1 MSASRPSPRLGLKSP
16 PTAEPAPKRAKP
28 AGPPVALTAELVE
41 WMPTVRGQLRGF
53 AAVRIPEIGIRVDGV
68 AVWKERGSDGWGVML
83 PGRALLDESRELR
96 RDENGKVIYGRTI
109 SFTTVTAR
117 KSFEAAVIAVLRPQ
131 LERLEAEIGG

>member
-1 MSASRPSPRLGLKSP
+1 
-16 PTAEPAPKRAKP
+16 
-28 AGPPVALTAELVE
+28 
-41 WMPTVRGQLRGF
+41 MPTVRGQLRGF